1 MLSAAKHL
9 CQFLLL
15 LLSLSPYVAPAQI
28 ILTGTAH
35 DATGKPLEGI
45 LIEAETKTQPS
56 VSAFV
61 ISGADG
67 SFKLTLPATPA
78 SDSLRLSA
86 RALGYAEQFVRL
98 ANRSQP
104 VVLTMRES
112 TTQLEEVVV
121 QGSPIT
127 RSHDTLSYKVDA
139 FASKQDRVISDVLK
153 KMPGIEVGSD
163 GQISYEGKPISK
175 FYINGQDLL
184 ENRYNL
190 ASDNLPAGAVQ
201 SVQVLENHQPIRALD
216 SLIRPDNAAL
226 NIKLKNKVT
235 ATGQARLGAGLVPR
249 PGEPGR
255 WQANLSPMLFVAK
268 QQLIDTYQTNN
279 TGQDV
284 LAELKPLGLDDL
296 RQQLESS
303 NRKPDLTHI
312 QGLGQPPIASNRYLF
327 NKAHLFS
334 ANHLLTLSKEQQV
347 RLNLSYLHDA
357 QVQAGSTQTLYVLP
371 GQAPVTL
378 TEQKQNHL
386 YFNNLLV
393 DLAFIKNVKKYYLK
407 NTLSFSGAWDS
418 QVGEVRQVERGALI
432 AQQARNPFLAFT
444 NRLGLVQPIS
454 QGRLVQVNSLV
465 FYTTSPQQL
474 VVSPGP
480 FAGTLNGG
488 AAYDTAR
495 QQARLGSFF
504 TSNSVSLISGHKR
517 WGFTKT
523 LGFSEEVQHLT
534 SSLDLLPAPAA
545 DPLRRND
552 LAWVRGKYYAQPAFS
567 YKADTWNA
575 SLEVP
580 ISYWHFTI
588 ADAPLATAQ
597 RLRTVTAEPR
607 LNLHYNLGA
616 LWYVSGGTDLTNRF
630 GDITQL
636 NYAYLLRDY
645 RTLQRSAAPLARSLA
660 WSANVGLYYKNPLTS
675 WFYHATYR
683 FSRTERNLLYSSTVQ
698 PDGALTTVAVA
709 QYSQALTHTFS
720 GSASKFVSP
729 LKTNLSAQL
738 SANVSQQPQLLN
750 GTLTQSQTRSATAT
764 FKASVSAFD
773 WGSLEYSANLSAL
786 RSTVAE
792 AAAPPLSV
800 LQDHHAA
807 LSFYPKGR
815 QQLLLAADYYD
826 SRGPAPRVQNVFADA
841 TYRYTLPTARK
852 LDIELKV
859 SNIFDSQQYQYVFV
873 SQFILT
879 QNVYALRPRQV
890 LASVRLSL

>member
-1 MLSAAKHL
+1 MVRLL
-9 CQFLLL
+9 FCWLLL
-15 LLSLSPYVAPAQI
+15 IPWLAAHAQTT
-28 ILTGTAH
+28 LTGTVR
-35 DATGKPLEGI
+35 DAKNQPLPGI
-45 LIEAETKTQPS
+45 LLEVETKAQPPAT
-56 VSAFV
+56 AFV
-61 ISGADG
+61 ISAADG
-67 SFKLTLPATPA
+67 SFTLTLPATPA

-86 RALGYAEQFVRL
+86 RALGYAAQLLRL
-98 ANRSQP
+98 ANRSQAVP
-104 VVLTMRES
+104 LTMREE
-112 TTQLEEVVV
+112 TTQLKEVNVR
-121 QGSPIT
+121 GAPIT
-127 RSHDTLSYKVDA
+127 RGHDTLSYKVEA
-139 FASKQDRVISDVLK
+139 FSNAKDRVISDVLK

-163 GQISYEGKPISK
+163 GQISYEGRPISK

-235 ATGQARLGAGLVPR
+235 ATGQARLGAGVVPS
-249 PGEPGR
+249 PASGL
-255 WQANLSPMLFVAK
+255 WQANLSPMLFVQK

-284 LAELKPLGLDDL
+284 AAELKPLGLDDL

-327 NKAHLFS
+327 NKAHLLS
-334 ANHLLTLSKEQQV
+334 ANHLLTLSKENQV
-347 RLNLSYLHDA
+347 RLNASFLHDA
-357 QVQAGSTQTLYVLP
+357 QVQTGGTQTLYVLP
-371 GQAPVTL
+371 DNQTVTL
-378 TEQKQNHL
+378 TEAKQNRL

-407 NTLSFSGAWDS
+407 NTLSFNGAWDA
-418 QVGEVRQVERGALI
+418 QVGEVRQVERGALV

-444 NRLGLVQPIS
+444 NRLGLVRPLS
-454 QGRLVQVNSLV
+454 RGRLVQGSSLV

-474 VVSPGP
+474 AVSPGP

-504 TSNSVSLISGHKR
+504 TSNSLSIISGRKH

-523 LGFSEEVQHLT
+523 IGFSEEIQHLT
-534 SSLDLLPAPAA
+534 SGLTLRPAPAAA

-552 LAWVRGKYYAQPAFS
+552 LTWARGKYYAQPAAS

-580 ISYWHFTI
+580 VSYWDFSIT
-588 ADAPLATAQ
+588 DAPLAAAQ
-597 RLRTVTAEPR
+597 RLRTITVEPR
-607 LNLHYNLGA
+607 LSAHYDLGA

-645 RTLQRSAAPLARSLA
+645 RTLQRSAAPLSRSLT
-660 WSANVGLYYKNPLTS
+660 WSANAGLYYKNPLTS

-683 FSRTERNLLYSSTVQ
+683 FSRTENNLLYSSTVQ

-709 QYSQALTHTFS
+709 QYSQVLTHALA
-720 GSASKFVSP
+720 GSVSKFISP

-738 SANVSQQPQLLN
+738 STSFSQQPQLLN
-750 GTLTQSQTRSATAT
+750 GTLTQSQTRNATASC
-764 FKASVSAFD
+764 KASVSAFD
-773 WGSLEYSANLSAL
+773 WGSLEYSATLTTL

-792 AAAPPLSV
+792 AAAPPLTV
-800 LQDHHAA
+800 LQEHHAS
-807 LSFYPKGR
+807 LGVYPAGR
-815 QQLLLAADYYD
+815 HQLLLAADYYD
-826 SRGPAPRVQNVFADA
+826 SRGPAPTVRNVFADA

-859 SNIFDSQQYQYVFV
+859 SNIFNVQQYQYTFV

>member
-1 MLSAAKHL
+1 MAK
-9 CQFLLL
+9 FLLL
-15 LLSLSPYVAPAQI
+15 TVTLLVLVLPALAQTILSGTVRDAQNQ
-28 ILTGTAH
+28 LL
-35 DATGKPLEGI
+35 PGI
-45 LIEAETKTQPS
+45 LLEVETKTQPPAI
-56 VSAFV
+56 AFV
-61 ISGADG
+61 ISAADG
-67 SFKLTLPATPA
+67 SFQLTLPATPA

-86 RALGYAEQFVRL
+86 RALGYAEQLVRL

-104 VVLTMRES
+104 VTLTMREEA
-112 TTQLEEVVV
+112 TNLKEVTVR
-121 QGSPIT
+121 GAPLT
-127 RSHDTLSYKVDA
+127 RSHDTLSYKVEA
-139 FASKQDRVISDVLK
+139 FSSAKDRVISDVLK
-153 KMPGIEVGSD
+153 KMPGIEVASD

-226 NIKLKNKVT
+226 NIKLKSKVT

-249 PGEPGR
+249 PAAGLWE
-255 WQANLSPMLFVAK
+255 ANLSPMLFVQR
-268 QQLIDTYQTNN
+268 QQFIDTYQTNN

-284 LAELKPLGLDDL
+284 AAELKPLGLDDL
-296 RQQLESS
+296 RQQLESN

-312 QGLGQPPIASNRYLF
+312 QGLGQPPVASNRYLF

-357 QVQAGSTQTLYVLP
+357 QVQAGGTQTLYVLP
-371 GQAPVTL
+371 SQAPITL
-378 TEQKQNHL
+378 TEQKHNRL
-386 YFNNLLV
+386 YFNNMLV

-407 NTLSFSGAWDS
+407 NTLSFNGAWDS
-418 QVGEVRQVERGALI
+418 QVGEVQQVERGALI
-432 AQQARNPFLAFT
+432 AQQAHNPVLAFT
-444 NRLGLVQPIS
+444 NRLGLVQPS
-454 QGRLVQVNSLV
+454 SRGRLVQVNSLV

-504 TSNSVSLISGHKR
+504 TSNSASIISGRKR

-534 SSLDLLPAPAA
+534 SSLNLLPIPATA
-545 DPLRRND
+545 DLLRRND
-552 LAWVRGKYYAQPAFS
+552 LAWARGKYYAQLTAS

-575 SLEVP
+575 SLEMPV
-580 ISYWHFTI
+580 SYWHFTI
-588 ADAPLATAQ
+588 EDAPLAAAQ
-597 RLRTVTAEPR
+597 RLRTVTVEPR

-645 RTLQRSAAPLARSLA
+645 RTLQRNAAPLARSLA
-660 WSANVGLYYKNPLTS
+660 WSANAGLYYKNPLTS
-675 WFYHATYR
+675 WFYHTTYR
-683 FSRTERNLLYSSTVQ
+683 FSRTERNLLYSSVVQ
-698 PDGALTTVAVA
+698 PDGALATVAVA
-709 QYSQALTHTFS
+709 QYSQALTHTLS
-720 GSASKFVSP
+720 GSVSKFISP
-729 LKTNLSAQL
+729 LKTNLSGQL
-738 SANVSQQPQLLN
+738 SANVSRQPQLLN
-750 GTLTQSQTRSATAT
+750 GIFTQSQTRSATAT

-773 WGSLEYSANLSAL
+773 WGNLEYSFNLSTL
-786 RSTVAE
+786 RSTVADG
-792 AAAPPLSV
+792 ASPLSM

-826 SRGPAPRVQNVFADA
+826 SWGPAPRVQNVFADA
-841 TYRYTLPTARK
+841 TYRYTLPTTRK

-859 SNIFDSQQYQYVFV
+859 SNILNSQQYQYVFV

-879 QNVYALRPRQV
+879 QNVYALRPRQL